1 MHINKEHEKEIMKGK
16 IMLPKNFKDDYRAMT
31 EKSFEFLGGGT
42 NYKASPAPDQ
52 SGWKMRC
59 KR

>member
-1 MHINKEHEKEIMKGK
+1 MKGK

-31 EKSFEFLGGGT
+31 EKSFEFFGGGGA